1 MKIHA
6 KTQSWGKKKTAFRV
20 EVKERVRK
28 EEKEQT
34 RKRLL
39 RKESVAVRGW
49 YYMY

>member
-1 MKIHA
+1 MQKHRV
-6 KTQSWGKKKTAFRV
+6 GKKTTFR
-20 EVKERVRK
+20 EKSGGEGEK
-28 EEKEQT
+28 GEKEQT